1 MNTFNNSSRRTSSNP
16 QFLFLLSIPPS
27 QTHSLLPAIGK
38 RWRRRRPPP
47 TVVLPQL
54 DSFKL
59 IPSQKNVQAQGWRDT
74 LVSIGNELHRSSS
87 LPTKAQK
94 ETIRS
99 IALALETVQ
108 PTPTKAPALSPLV
121 QGRWALLYTDAPGIS
136 SGRIGPFGIIKGR
149 VFQEVD
155 LATKGYVNILEVNKP
170 GQAPW
175 LEARLTAGFEV
186 VDEKDWEVTFND
198 VVGFLRGK
206 QVVKQVF
213 SGVSR
218 VWTHTYLD
226 REGGVRIMRAR
237 RPEKRP
243 EEAFLFVLV
252 RRGEGEGEEQGKEQG
267 R

>member
-1 MNTFNNSSRRTSSNP
+1 MKTLLVLVLLGM
-16 QFLFLLSIPPS
+16 LFEVESYR
-27 QTHSLLPAIGK
+27 LLPAIRK

-59 IPSQKNVQAQGWRDT
+59 IPSQKTVQAQGWRDT

-108 PTPTKAPALSPLV
+108 PTPTKAPALSPFN

-136 SGRIGPFGIIKGR
+136 SGRIGPFGLIKGR

-155 LATKGYVNILEVNKP
+155 LTTRGYVNILEVSKP

-175 LEARLTAGFEV
+175 LEAKLTAEFQV
-186 VDEKDWEVTFND
+186 VDDTDWEVTFKD
-198 VVGFLRGK
+198 VVGMLRGK

-243 EEAFLFVLV
+243 EDAFLFVLV
-252 RRGEGEGEEQGKEQG
+252 RRKEREREEGEG